1 MTANDE
7 HNSLDPDFSIPSLH
21 RGGPGEGWIMNSVRK
36 STPHLASPHERG
48 GIFDLCPKGGLIL
61 NLEKIRKEF
70 PVTEELIFFDHARVA
85 PVPERVRKVVT
96 AFIEDA
102 TRFGTAHYETWMVGI
117 EQARKSFARLINAGT
132 DEVAFVKNTSEGL
145 SIVANGLDWKSGDNV
160 VIPDIEFPANVY
172 PWWNLKR
179 LGVETRMVHA
189 VEGRVLF
196 DDLVKQV
203 DARTRLISISSVE
216 CNSGFRCDLN
226 RIGAFCKEKGILF
239 CVDAIQSLG
248 LLPMDVKR
256 DHIDFLSADGHKWM
270 LSVEGLGGFYIS
282 RDVLEKV
289 YPVTVGWGNMV
300 NAADFMNY
308 EFAFRPDAQRF
319 EEGSPNTMSIHAFG
333 SALDLL
339 LETGIENIEQR
350 VMALG
355 DTILEQLQKRGLKIY
370 SSTQPEERS
379 GNIAFVMNQD
389 VSRLYD
395 WMLEN
400 KVKITVRDGLVR
412 LSPHFYNSED
422 EILRCFDLLDKYLKN

>member
-1 MTANDE
+1 MALN
-7 HNSLDPDFSIPSLH
+7 PYC
-21 RGGPGEGWIMNSVRK
+21 EGRASTRLKAKMNFENIK
-36 STPHLASPHERG
+36 E
-48 GIFDLCPKGGLIL
+48 
-61 NLEKIRKEF
+61 EF
-70 PVTEELIFFDHARVA
+70 PVTRELIFFDHARVA
-85 PVPERVRKVVT
+85 PLPDRVRKMVA
-96 AFIEDA
+96 AFVDDA
-102 TRFGTAHYETWMVGI
+102 TRHATLHYETWMARV
-117 EQARKSFARLINAGT
+117 EQARESFARLINAGM

-145 SIVANGLDWKSGDNV
+145 SIVANGLGWKSGDNV
-160 VIPDIEFPANVY
+160 LIPDIEFPANVY

-179 LGVETRMVHA
+179 LGVETRMVAA

-203 DARTRLISISSVE
+203 NARTRLISISSVE
-216 CNSGFRCDLN
+216 CNSGFRSDLN

-282 RDVLEKV
+282 RDALEKV

-308 EFAFRPDAQRF
+308 EFAFRPGAQRF

-333 SALDLL
+333 AALDLL
-339 LETGIENIEQR
+339 LETGIENIEKR
-350 VMALG
+350 VMTLG
-355 DTILEQLQKRGLKIY
+355 DRVLEQLNQRGLKIY
-370 SSTQPEERS
+370 SSTRPEERS

-389 VSRLYD
+389 VSQLYE
-395 WMLEN
+395 WMLAN
-400 KVKITVRDGLVR
+400 KVKLTVRDSLVR

-422 EILRCFDLLDKYLKN
+422 EILKFFDLLDKFVASKR

>member
-1 MTANDE
+1 M
-7 HNSLDPDFSIPSLH
+7 
-21 RGGPGEGWIMNSVRK
+21 
-36 STPHLASPHERG
+36 
-48 GIFDLCPKGGLIL
+48 

-85 PVPERVRKVVT
+85 PLPERVRKVVT
-96 AFIEDA
+96 TFVEDA
-102 TRFGTAHYETWMVGI
+102 TRFGTAHYETWMIGI
-117 EQARKSFARLINAGT
+117 EQSRKSFARLINAGT

-226 RIGAFCKEKGILF
+226 RIGAFCKEKDILF

-248 LLPMDVKR
+248 ILTIDVKR

-282 RDVLEKV
+282 REVLEKV

-333 SALDLL
+333 AALDLL

-355 DTILEQLQKRGLKIY
+355 DTILEQLQRRGLNIY
-370 SSTQPEERS
+370 SSTRPEERS

-389 VSRLYD
+389 ISRLYE

-400 KVKITVRDGLVR
+400 KVKLTVRDGLVR
-412 LSPHFYNSED
+412 LSPHFYNSEE
-422 EILRCFDLLDKYLKN
+422 EILRFFDLLDKYLKN

>member
-1 MTANDE
+1 LV
-7 HNSLDPDFSIPSLH
+7 LDF
-21 RGGPGEGWIMNSVRK
+21 
-36 STPHLASPHERG
+36 
-48 GIFDLCPKGGLIL
+48 
-61 NLEKIRKEF
+61 EKIRQEF

-85 PVPERVRKVVT
+85 PLPERVRQVVT
-96 AFIEDA
+96 AFVDDA
-102 TRFGTAHYETWMVGI
+102 TRFGTAHYENWIAGI
-117 EQARKSFARLINAGT
+117 EQSRKNFARLINAGT

-179 LGVETRMVHA
+179 LGVETRMAHA

-248 LLPMDVKR
+248 ILPMDVKR

-282 RDVLEKV
+282 KDVLEKV

-308 EFAFRPDAQRF
+308 EFEFRPGARRF

-339 LETGIENIEQR
+339 LETGIENIEKR

-355 DTILEQLQKRGLKIY
+355 DTILEQLHQRGVKVY
-370 SSTQPEERS
+370 SSVQPEERS

-389 VSRLYD
+389 ISRLYE
-395 WMLEN
+395 WMMEN
-400 KVKITVRDGLVR
+400 KVKLTVRDGLVR

-422 EILRCFDLLDKYLKN
+422 EILRFFDLLDKFIKGE

>member
-1 MTANDE
+1 M
-7 HNSLDPDFSIPSLH
+7 
-21 RGGPGEGWIMNSVRK
+21 
-36 STPHLASPHERG
+36 
-48 GIFDLCPKGGLIL
+48 
-61 NLEKIRKEF
+61 NLENIRQEF
-70 PVTEELIFFDHARVA
+70 PVTQELIFFDHARVA
-85 PVPERVRKVVT
+85 PLPERVRKVVT
-96 AFIEDA
+96 GFVDEA
-102 TRFGTAHYETWMVGI
+102 TRFGTAHYETWMAGI
-117 EQARKSFARLINAGT
+117 EQSRKSFARLINAGT

-189 VEGRVLF
+189 IEGRVLF

-216 CNSGFRCDLN
+216 CNSGFRPDLN

-282 RDVLEKV
+282 KDVLEKV

-300 NAADFMNY
+300 NAENFMDY
-308 EFAFRPDAQRF
+308 EFAFRPGAQRF

-339 LETGIENIEQR
+339 METGIENIEKQ

-355 DTILEQLQKRGLKIY
+355 DTILEQLQRRGLKVY
-370 SSTQPEERS
+370 SSTRPEERS

-389 VSRLYD
+389 VSRLD
-395 WMLEN
+395 EWMLGN
-400 KVKITVRDGLVR
+400 KVKLTVRDGLVR

-422 EILRCFDLLDKYLKN
+422 EILKFFDLLDMYLKGK

>member
-1 MTANDE
+1 M
-7 HNSLDPDFSIPSLH
+7 
-21 RGGPGEGWIMNSVRK
+21 
-36 STPHLASPHERG
+36 
-48 GIFDLCPKGGLIL
+48 

-85 PVPERVRKVVT
+85 PLPERVRKVVT
-96 AFIEDA
+96 TFVEDA
-102 TRFGTAHYETWMVGI
+102 TRFGTAHYETWMIGI
-117 EQARKSFARLINAGT
+117 EQSRKSFARLINAGT

-226 RIGAFCKEKGILF
+226 RIGAFCKEKDILF

-248 LLPMDVKR
+248 ILTIDVKR

-282 RDVLEKV
+282 REVLEKV

-300 NAADFMNY
+300 NAADYMNY
-308 EFAFRPDAQRF
+308 EFVFRPDAQRF

-333 SALDLL
+333 AALDLL

-355 DTILEQLQKRGLKIY
+355 DTIREQLQRRGLNIY
-370 SSTQPEERS
+370 SSTRPEERS

-389 VSRLYD
+389 ISRLYE

-400 KVKITVRDGLVR
+400 KVKLTVRDGLVR
-412 LSPHFYNSED
+412 LSPHFYNSEE
-422 EILRCFDLLDKYLKN
+422 EILRFFDLLDKYLKN